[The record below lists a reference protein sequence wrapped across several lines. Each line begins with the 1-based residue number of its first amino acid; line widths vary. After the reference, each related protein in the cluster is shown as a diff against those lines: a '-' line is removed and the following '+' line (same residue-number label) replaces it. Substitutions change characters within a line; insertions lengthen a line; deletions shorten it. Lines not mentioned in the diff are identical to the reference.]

1 MKIEGHIK
9 IEIEGKTIEQKNMVV
24 NGGLDAIV
32 LALTSATAVKNEIT
46 KVAVGSSSQA
56 VAASDTTLV
65 SQIEV
70 AAFDSMSVDTSISG
84 VRTITFAKQFS
95 STQAV
100 GTINELG
107 LFLNNGTDDIL
118 FSRAVLAS
126 PIVKGNVTMNVTWDI
141 ELSS

>member
-1 MKIEGHIK
+1 MRIEGHIK

-32 LALTSATAVKNEIT
+32 LAMTSGTAVRNEIT

-56 VAASDTTLV
+56 VAASDTALV
-65 SQIEV
+65 SQIERL
-70 AAFDSMSVDTSISG
+70 AFDSMDVDTSISG

-95 STQAV
+95 AVQAV

-107 LFLNNGTDDIL
+107 LFLNNGTSEVL
-118 FSRAVLAS
+118 FSRAVLSS